1 MAVRT
6 YTKDRTCRVEV
17 RLTPEERANLEEQ
30 ASKTKL
36 TLSELV
42 RRRVTG
48 RAVVS
53 RYDDDLINEMRRQGG
68 LLKHLLMQYPA
79 ERQAFQRALDEIT
92 ATFRRVP

>member
-1 MAVRT
+1 MVVRT

-48 RAVVS
+48 RTVVS

-68 LLKHLLMQYPA
+68 LLTQHPA
-79 ERQAFQRALDEIT
+79 ERQAFQRALDELT

>member
-6 YTKDRTCRVEV
+6 YTKDRTCRIEI

-48 RAVVS
+48 RTVVS

-68 LLKHLLMQYPA
+68 LLKHLLTQHPA
-79 ERQAFQRALDEIT
+79 ERQALQSALDELT